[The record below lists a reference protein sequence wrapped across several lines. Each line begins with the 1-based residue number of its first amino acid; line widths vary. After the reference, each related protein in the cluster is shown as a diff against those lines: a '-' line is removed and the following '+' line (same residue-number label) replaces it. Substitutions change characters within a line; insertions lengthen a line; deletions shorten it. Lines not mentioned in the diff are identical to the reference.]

1 MSRFADLLKQTETAH
16 QRTAP
21 VARPPAPPTLR
32 WSAEQERFLQ
42 SHAPQMVL
50 TALAGSGK
58 TSSLLEYARR
68 RPHQKWNFVVF
79 NRAIA
84 DTLAQRAP
92 KNMTVRTAHQMAY
105 AHFGHDLHHKIRG
118 EFVQDQIAGELL
130 HVPPVCR
137 AAYTQVVLAT
147 LTEYLN
153 SSDTLVSEALVSDT
167 VWAELEENHPDVSW
181 DKARLVADVQ
191 DLWRLCLDPSSDLFI
206 SHDVYLKRFSMVQS
220 PWRGSHWMLDEG
232 QDWSDAFLS
241 AFSHCATVS
250 IRAGDPFQKLYEW
263 RGASTA
269 PWRTTEA
276 EFWLTRSFR
285 SGGGIEPWVNLRL
298 KALHCSKTW
307 LPASHACSVTHA
319 EETVENIV
327 HFSPS
332 VMLASRWSELRRLAA
347 ALQSAGVEH
356 TLLTTPQTP
365 IKGIALSTIHAA
377 KGLEYERVWI
387 GDQGLSPDDNAVVR
401 GRMAYVAL
409 TRAQHALRVP
419 QNWPKLEQNV
429 SVFDDE

>member
-1 MSRFADLLKQTETAH
+1 MSRFADLLKQAETAH
-16 QRTAP
+16 QRPASAVRAP
-21 VARPPAPPTLR
+21 VQPSLR
-32 WSAEQERFLQ
+32 WSVEQERFLQ
-42 SHAPQMVL
+42 SQAPQMVL

-58 TSSLLEYARR
+58 TSALLEYARR
-68 RPHQKWNFVVF
+68 RPHQKWNFIVF
-79 NRAIA
+79 NRAVA
-84 DTLAQRAP
+84 ETVAARAP

-105 AHFGHDLHHKIRG
+105 AHFGHDLHHKIRTD
-118 EFVQDQIAGELL
+118 FVVEQVASLL
-130 HVPPVCR
+130 SVPDICR
-137 AAYTQVVLAT
+137 ADYAQAVIST
-147 LTEYLN
+147 LMEYLN
-153 SSDTLVSEALVSDT
+153 SSDAVVSDALISDS
-167 VWAELEENHPDVSW
+167 VWMGLEEKYADTSW
-181 DKARLVADVQ
+181 DKARLVSDVQ
-191 DLWRLCLDPSSDLFI
+191 HLWRQCLDPTSELFI
-206 SHDVYLKRFSMVQS
+206 SHDVYLKRFSMVQA
-220 PWRGSHWMLDEG
+220 PWRSSHWMLDEG

-241 AFSHCATVS
+241 AFSQCASVS